1 MQPGRRLRWGILST
15 ARINDEVIPQIRQS
29 ARAELVAVAS
39 RDEGRA
45 RDYAARHGIDR
56 AYGSYEALL
65 ADGEIDCVYISA
77 PNSEHAPLSSSA
89 LSAGKHVLCEKPLAV
104 SREEGEALFQHAREC
119 DRFLMEA
126 FMYRHH
132 DRTRLLCELVRSG
145 ELGQVQVITSTFN
158 FRVDDSS
165 VDIRY
170 RPDLAGG
177 ALRDV
182 GCYCVSLAT
191 HLAGGAPERVEATAR
206 VSSSGVDEV
215 FGGLL
220 SFADGS
226 MCLFDCGMHADLRI
240 GVTVAG
246 SDGLARVATPWYPH
260 LAPAKIEVWRG
271 PEREVIGTSTANPYL
286 LEVENFCAAVEGESA
301 PEISADETLRN
312 LGVMD
317 ELAAAARL
325 PNYQLEAKGSRH
337 R

>member
-1 MQPGRRLRWGILST
+1 MEPERRLRWGILST

-39 RDEGRA
+39 RDERRA
-45 RDYAARHGIDR
+45 RDYVARHEIDR

-77 PNSEHAPLSSSA
+77 PNSEHAPLSWAA

-104 SREEGEALFQHAREC
+104 SREEGEALFHHAQER

-132 DRTRLLCELVRSG
+132 DRTKLLHELVRSG
-145 ELGQVQVITSTFN
+145 GLGQVQVITAAFS
-158 FRVDDSS
+158 FRVEDPST
-165 VDIRY
+165 DIRY

-191 HLAGGAPERVEATAR
+191 HLAGGAPEHVAGSAR

-220 SFADGS
+220 GFGGGA
-226 MCLFDCGMHADLRI
+226 MCLFDCGMCADLRT
-240 GVTVAG
+240 GVTVVG

-260 LAPAKIEVWRG
+260 RAPAKIEVWRG
-271 PEREVIGTSTANPYL
+271 FKRTVIATSTANPYL
-286 LEVENFCAAVEGESA
+286 LEVENFCAAVTGEGT
-301 PEISADETLRN
+301 PEISTDETLRN

-325 PNYQLEAKGSRH
+325 PNYQLEAEGSGQR
-337 R
+337 